1 MASVAVQAQANTLNA
16 KMEKEASQMLDS
28 VERNFMRKVA
38 RKSFDCAV
46 KCYDN
51 AGTTGPAEL
60 LESCTRNCQAPYQQS
75 SNMVQQEVAHF
86 QNRLNRNMQEC
97 QEKARDLIKP
107 GMESDPNQISK
118 VEQAL
123 ISCMSKQVNEHINL
137 LGPMKDR
144 ITAALKNSY

>member
-1 MASVAVQAQANTLNA
+1 M
-16 KMEKEASQMLDS
+16 
-28 VERNFMRKVA
+28 
-38 RKSFDCAV
+38 
-46 KCYDN
+46 
-51 AGTTGPAEL
+51 
-60 LESCTRNCQAPYQQS
+60 
-75 SNMVQQEVAHF
+75 AHF
-86 QNRLNRNMQEC
+86 QDRLNRNMQEC

-144 ITAALKNSY
+144 

>member
-75 SNMVQQEVAHF
+75 SNMVQQVRMITF
-86 QNRLNRNMQEC
+86 NSCRLRFVRRRRLN
-97 QEKARDLIKP
+97 A
-107 GMESDPNQISK
+107 
-118 VEQAL
+118 
-123 ISCMSKQVNEHINL
+123 L
-137 LGPMKDR
+137 LG
-144 ITAALKNSY
+144 NCHE